1 MSDHSDESDDGSFSD
16 GGDAQNAK
24 KHWLGKAK
32 EGGVV
37 NRHVGSFK
45 LLFESM
51 LWIVNH

>member
-32 EGGVV
+32 VV
-37 NRHVGSFK
+37 QKPPAVK
-45 LLFESM
+45 K
-51 LWIVNH
+51 